1 MRLSSEGSSCLFEH
15 LLGWPKHSLGF
26 FCKMLP
32 TNKLFGQLNTHP
44 RCQTRCQQR
53 AMVTTHGVLSGT
65 RRIEQADGSR
75 EDCYVSGW
83 VEHGVTWKHSVW
95 GASQD
100 RLRDSVGL
108 GCLTSRSSHNETD
121 PYSHPQLNRQQRP
134 LAKKSKMG
142 EGQGVGV
149 PEAPG
154 LKKLQLENAGSSPSP
169 PWKKVDKIHPRLAL
183 CYLFLTR
190 VLSAKNIQGDYRHHP
205 WGSRG
210 RLLLVLLQK
219 VKVLS
224 LSVLSD
230 CHPGPEL
237 LCPWGFSR
245 QEHWSG

>member
-1 MRLSSEGSSCLFEH
+1 M
-15 LLGWPKHSLGF
+15 
-26 FCKMLP
+26 
-32 TNKLFGQLNTHP
+32 
-44 RCQTRCQQR
+44 
-53 AMVTTHGVLSGT
+53 
-65 RRIEQADGSR
+65 
-75 EDCYVSGW
+75 
-83 VEHGVTWKHSVW
+83 W
-95 GASQD
+95 GASRD
-100 RLRDSVGL
+100 RLRDPVGL
-108 GCLTSRSSHNETD
+108 GCLTSLSSHNETD

-154 LKKLQLENAGSSPSP
+154 LKKLQLENAGSRPSP
-169 PWKKVDKIHPRLAL
+169 PWKKVDKINPRLAL

-230 CHPGPEL
+230 SATLDQSSSVPGDSPGKNTGVDSCSL
-237 LCPWGFSR
+237 LQGIFPTQGSNPGLPHCR
-245 QEHWSG
+245 